1 MDEITELKTKVEQL
15 KKNREKVA
23 LEVLKTKY
31 KKPYEELLHSIK
43 TLAEKIL
50 LDRSVKE
57 LVVRMDDEG
66 NKLIEQ
72 INQTIADE
80 ARPGGIMKRIS
91 QALYKEYDVEK
102 FETIVEE
109 MRIRL
114 WNLWIPYWQK
124 HCCLYVTAENW
135 EEPYPPPKIYN
146 ELTKEFQN
154 GDGTWSKHPEWEAEQ
169 HTIISAGVCSLLAGK
184 KERIGEQHGQTGKHQ

>member
-57 LVVRMDDEG
+57 LVIRMDDEG

-114 WNLWIPYWQK
+114 WNLWISYWQK

-154 GDGTWSKHPEWEAEQ
+154 GDGTWSKHPEWETEQ

-184 KERIGEQHGQTGKHQ
+184 KKE

>member
-1 MDEITELKTKVEQL
+1 MDEIEELKTKVEQL
-15 KKNREKVA
+15 KKNRENVS
-23 LEVLKTKY
+23 LEMLKTKY
-31 KKPYEELLHSIK
+31 KKPYETLLHSIK
-43 TLAEKIL
+43 ELAERIL
-50 LDRSVKE
+50 VARSQKD
-57 LVVRMDDEG
+57 LVIRMDDEG
-66 NKLIEQ
+66 DKLIEE
-72 INQTIADE
+72 INKAIEGETK
-80 ARPGGIMKRIS
+80 PGGIMKRIS

-102 FETIVEE
+102 FEACVEE

-135 EEPYPPPKIYN
+135 EEPYPPPRIYN

-154 GDGTWSKHPEWEAEQ
+154 EDGTWSKHPEWEQEQ

-184 KERIGEQHGQTGKHQ
+184 KKE

>member
-1 MDEITELKTKVEQL
+1 MDEIEELKTKVEQL
-15 KKNREKVA
+15 KKNREKVP
-23 LEVLKTKY
+23 LETLKTKY

-43 TLAEKIL
+43 ALAEKIL

-57 LVVRMDDEG
+57 LVIRMDDEG
-66 NKLIEQ
+66 NRLIDD
-72 INQTIADE
+72 INTAIARE
-80 ARPGGIMKRIS
+80 AEPGGIMKRIS

-102 FETIVEE
+102 FESCVEE

-135 EEPYPPPKIYN
+135 EEPYPPPRIYN

-154 GDGTWSKHPEWEAEQ
+154 EDGTWSKHPEWEQEQ
-169 HTIISAGVCSLLAGK
+169 HTIISAEVCSLLAGK
-184 KERIGEQHGQTGKHQ
+184 KE